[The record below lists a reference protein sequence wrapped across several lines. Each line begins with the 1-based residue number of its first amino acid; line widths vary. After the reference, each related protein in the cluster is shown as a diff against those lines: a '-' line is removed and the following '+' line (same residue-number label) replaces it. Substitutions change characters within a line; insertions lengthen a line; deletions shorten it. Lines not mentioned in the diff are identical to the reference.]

1 MLCLAQF
8 PGEAHCPETDLLT
21 QCPTQVPRDQ
31 HGTRVSPHVAKDK
44 GQASLAG
51 RARPSTQ
58 SSEEKDGQPLR
69 PAWDFRGA
77 LYKELVHLKQN
88 LKNDCLHSK
97 EDGLEPSLLSLLR
110 KLKWQRRSKSVLQSQ
125 QPADSATV
133 FRRAPV
139 ATDSQLKQDENSE

>member
-1 MLCLAQF
+1 MPNS
-8 PGEAHCPETDLLT
+8 PGKHTALKLNDLLT

-88 LKNDCLHSK
+88 LKSDCLHSK
-97 EDGLEPSLLSLLR
+97 EDGLESSLLSLRR
-110 KLKWQRRSKSVLQSQ
+110 KLKRQRRSKSVLQTQ
-125 QPADSATV
+125 QPADSITV

-139 ATDSQLKQDENSE
+139 ATDSQLKQGDNSE